1 MNKYTV
7 TFFTNGYS
15 QQPADLV
22 DISVL
27 PELPILE
34 EDGFTF
40 EG

>member
-7 TFFTNGYS
+7 TFFTNGYG
-15 QQPADLV
+15 QQPDSLTEV
-22 DISVL
+22 SVL